1 MLDWI
6 FEGIVTWIS
15 SVVSDMMDAVSGLF
29 LQALGTDM
37 TAMEEYFPFV
47 SKAFTVMQYTAW
59 ALLFLITVWQLFRVF
74 GGPVTEAENPWVL
87 LGRSALFAFLIGYAK
102 PIFLLTLKIATAPY
116 TALMDI
122 QMTAEDFTFAGI
134 EQALQ
139 NGLTSLIATI
149 SVVGL
154 LLLTILEI
162 ALGWNYF
169 KLLLETVERYIVVGV
184 LCYTSPLAFSMGA
197 SKATTPVFRS
207 WCRMVGSQL
216 LLLVMNVWFL
226 RGFST
231 SVGQYIGTGGALSNG
246 NGNVFLWLFCAVAF
260 LKTAQKFDSYLAAMG
275 LNVAQT
281 GSGMGMELLMA
292 ARVITGVAG
301 GARSAGSVFRGGSV
315 ATGTGAAA
323 TGFAAGFANRFKG
336 NSYVRDA
343 VVDGG
348 TRMGAGGTIGFVG
361 RAFGGMAA
369 RNGATLTGE
378 SISSVASRTPNVSGS
393 IGGDIA
399 NRSLGNYMPHMKG
412 MNLSDTQITGGHI
425 STKAIG
431 ADGKE
436 TAVEMFNASQ
446 FEKPDGPHAVVN
458 ASDGSQWYQMAS
470 GSGAGAFYDAPV
482 FSGSSAEAAQ
492 VAAVFPD
499 ADGATLRTVGDG
511 VIEASSDGGVSR
523 WYNSAYYDEP
533 DAPHSTI
540 QASNGVEWYAMQQ
553 HAETPPFEAGDAADG
568 YNRAQFQSFMPGYE
582 QPVTSVDGSGR
593 MDGHFEVRHENG
605 SGTMFYDTA
614 QYAPPRGDYQVYE
627 DVHGS
632 QWYAVHGEA
641 AVERKPVYENGKPV
655 YMFTSFEMSDDTG
668 VLLGIN
674 RHNNSLCIVDLFDTK
689 KNKNANLNLLGTSGA
704 GKTFTMQLLALRMR
718 MRGIQCYIIAPIKGH
733 EFRRACNRIGGQFIK
748 IAPGSPHCINI
759 MEIRHTISPEMEL
772 IDELDYSEMDSLLAQ
787 KIQQLMI
794 FFSLLIPNMTNE
806 EEQMLDEALIRT
818 YGKFGITHDNDSVY
832 EDRNAVPPKMKTMPI
847 LGDLHEELQKNEMT
861 KRIAVIVSRFVTGS
875 AQSFN
880 QQTNVDLSNKYIVL
894 DLSEL
899 KGKLLPV
906 GMMIAL
912 DYVWDK
918 IKSDRTKKK
927 AIMIDE
933 IWQLIGAGSNRMAAE
948 FCLEIF
954 KVIRGFGG
962 AAISATQDLSDFFGL
977 EDGRYGRAIINNSKN
992 KIILNLEP
1000 DEAEFV
1006 RDTLKL
1012 TKTEIR
1018 SITRFERGEALICS
1032 NNSKVPVI
1040 IKASKE
1046 EQEMIT
1052 TDRAELEAILK
1063 ERQRE
1068 VN

>member
-1 MLDWI
+1 MTKDSSAKRKAGKRKPEKLSFTQDFI
-6 FEGIVTWIS
+6 PIKNLEHGIIE
-15 SVVSDMMDAVSGLF
+15 A
-29 LQALGTDM
+29 TD
-37 TAMEEYFPFV
+37 
-47 SKAFTVMQYTAW
+47 
-59 ALLFLITVWQLFRVF
+59 
-74 GGPVTEAENPWVL
+74 
-87 LGRSALFAFLIGYAK
+87 GRYIK
-102 PIFLLTLKIATAPY
+102 
-116 TALMDI
+116 
-122 QMTAEDFTFAGI
+122 
-134 EQALQ
+134 
-139 NGLTSLIATI
+139 
-149 SVVGL
+149 
-154 LLLTILEI
+154 ILEI
-162 ALGWNYF
+162 EPINFMLRSEEEQHEIICSFASWLKISPVHLQF
-169 KLLLETVERYIVVGV
+169 KSITRKADSDKHIAMLRKEMETEESEQCKKLSEGYIR
-184 LCYTSPLAFSMGA
+184 LI
-197 SKATTPVFRS
+197 KD
-207 WCRMVGSQL
+207 VGSREALTRRFFLIFRYEELRRNENSDYGQICSTL
-216 LLLVMNVWFL
+216 LTAEQNARAYFMQCGNNILQPKDPDEATAEILYMFFNRRSCVEEPFHSRVDRIVLDTMAAKNKVIGVDPIPHIRMAHFIAPRGIDLMHRNYIIMDGLYYSFLYIKGNGYPNKVRAGWMSSLINAGEGIDIDVFL
-226 RGFST
+226 RRENRS
-231 SVGQYIGTGGALSNG
+231 
-246 NGNVFLWLFCAVAF
+246 
-260 LKTAQKFDSYLAAMG
+260 KTIDK
-275 LNVAQT
+275 VAQRIRLNRT
-281 GSGMGMELLMA
+281 KLKSMQDTSTDYEEL
-292 ARVITGVAG
+292 
-301 GARSAGSVFRGGSV
+301 AGSIQ
-315 ATGTGAAA
+315 
-323 TGFAAGFANRFKG
+323 AGYFIKQG
-336 NSYVRDA
+336 
-343 VVDGG
+343 
-348 TRMGAGGTIGFVG
+348 
-361 RAFGGMAA
+361 
-369 RNGATLTGE
+369 
-378 SISSVASRTPNVSGS
+378 
-393 IGGDIA
+393 IA
-399 NRSLGNYMPHMKG
+399 NYNEDLFYMSVFVTVSARTYEELMWRKQQ
-412 MNLSDTQITGGHI
+412 MTDMLKSMDMYVSDCSFQQ
-425 STKAIG
+425 
-431 ADGKE
+431 E
-436 TAVEMFNASQ
+436 
-446 FEKPDGPHAVVN
+446 
-458 ASDGSQWYQMAS
+458 
-470 GSGAGAFYDAPV
+470 DA
-482 FSGSSAEAAQ
+482 
-492 VAAVFPD
+492 
-499 ADGATLRTVGDG
+499 LRTVMPFLQISPKLEKKSKRNVLTSGA
-511 VIEASSDGGVSR
+511 AS
-523 WYNSAYYDEP
+523 
-533 DAPHSTI
+533 T
-540 QASNGVEWYAMQQ
+540 
-553 HAETPPFEAGDAADG
+553 
-568 YNRAQFQSFMPGYE
+568 
-582 QPVTSVDGSGR
+582 
-593 MDGHFEVRHENG
+593 
-605 SGTMFYDTA
+605 
-614 QYAPPRGDYQVYE
+614 
-627 DVHGS
+627 
-632 QWYAVHGEA
+632 
-641 AVERKPVYENGKPV
+641 

-794 FFSLLIPNMTNE
+794 FFSLLIPDMTNE

-832 EDRNAVPPKMKTMPI
+832 ADRNAVPPKMKTMPI

-1063 ERQRE
+1063 ERQQE
-1068 VN
+1068 AD

>member
-1 MLDWI
+1 MTKDSSAKRKAGKRKPEKLSFTQDFI
-6 FEGIVTWIS
+6 PIKNLEHGIIET
-15 SVVSDMMDAVSGLF
+15 
-29 LQALGTDM
+29 TD
-37 TAMEEYFPFV
+37 
-47 SKAFTVMQYTAW
+47 
-59 ALLFLITVWQLFRVF
+59 
-74 GGPVTEAENPWVL
+74 
-87 LGRSALFAFLIGYAK
+87 GRYIK
-102 PIFLLTLKIATAPY
+102 
-116 TALMDI
+116 
-122 QMTAEDFTFAGI
+122 
-134 EQALQ
+134 
-139 NGLTSLIATI
+139 
-149 SVVGL
+149 
-154 LLLTILEI
+154 ILEI
-162 ALGWNYF
+162 EPINFMLRSEEEQYEIICSFASWLKISPVHLQF
-169 KLLLETVERYIVVGV
+169 KSITRKAYSDKHIAMLRKEMETEESEQCKKLSEGYIR
-184 LCYTSPLAFSMGA
+184 LI
-197 SKATTPVFRS
+197 KD
-207 WCRMVGSQL
+207 VGSREALTRRFFLIFRYEELRRNENSDYGQICSTL
-216 LLLVMNVWFL
+216 LTTEQNARAYFMQCGNNILQPKDPDEATAEILYMFFNRRSCVEEPFHSRVDRIVLDTMAAKNKVIGIDPIPHIRMAHFIAPRGIDLMHRNYIIMDGLYYSFLYIKGNGYPNKVRAGWMSSLINAGEGIDVDVFL
-226 RGFST
+226 RRENRS
-231 SVGQYIGTGGALSNG
+231 
-246 NGNVFLWLFCAVAF
+246 
-260 LKTAQKFDSYLAAMG
+260 KTIDK
-275 LNVAQT
+275 VAQRIRLNRT
-281 GSGMGMELLMA
+281 KLKSMQDTSTDYEEL
-292 ARVITGVAG
+292 
-301 GARSAGSVFRGGSV
+301 AGSIQ
-315 ATGTGAAA
+315 
-323 TGFAAGFANRFKG
+323 AGYFIKQG
-336 NSYVRDA
+336 
-343 VVDGG
+343 
-348 TRMGAGGTIGFVG
+348 
-361 RAFGGMAA
+361 
-369 RNGATLTGE
+369 
-378 SISSVASRTPNVSGS
+378 
-393 IGGDIA
+393 IA
-399 NRSLGNYMPHMKG
+399 NYNEDLFYMSVFVTVSARTYEELMWRKQQ
-412 MNLSDTQITGGHI
+412 MTDMLKSMDMYVSDCSFQQ
-425 STKAIG
+425 
-431 ADGKE
+431 E
-436 TAVEMFNASQ
+436 
-446 FEKPDGPHAVVN
+446 
-458 ASDGSQWYQMAS
+458 
-470 GSGAGAFYDAPV
+470 DA
-482 FSGSSAEAAQ
+482 
-492 VAAVFPD
+492 
-499 ADGATLRTVGDG
+499 LRTVMPFLQISPKLEKKSKRNVLTSGA
-511 VIEASSDGGVSR
+511 AS
-523 WYNSAYYDEP
+523 
-533 DAPHSTI
+533 T
-540 QASNGVEWYAMQQ
+540 
-553 HAETPPFEAGDAADG
+553 
-568 YNRAQFQSFMPGYE
+568 
-582 QPVTSVDGSGR
+582 
-593 MDGHFEVRHENG
+593 
-605 SGTMFYDTA
+605 
-614 QYAPPRGDYQVYE
+614 
-627 DVHGS
+627 
-632 QWYAVHGEA
+632 
-641 AVERKPVYENGKPV
+641 

-794 FFSLLIPNMTNE
+794 FFSLLIPDMTNE

-832 EDRNAVPPKMKTMPI
+832 ADRNAVPPKMKTMPI

-1063 ERQRE
+1063 ERQQE
-1068 VN
+1068 AD

>member
-1 MLDWI
+1 MTKDSSAKRKTGKRKPEKLSFTQDFI
-6 FEGIVTWIS
+6 PIKNLEHGIIET
-15 SVVSDMMDAVSGLF
+15 
-29 LQALGTDM
+29 TD
-37 TAMEEYFPFV
+37 
-47 SKAFTVMQYTAW
+47 
-59 ALLFLITVWQLFRVF
+59 
-74 GGPVTEAENPWVL
+74 
-87 LGRSALFAFLIGYAK
+87 GRYIK
-102 PIFLLTLKIATAPY
+102 
-116 TALMDI
+116 
-122 QMTAEDFTFAGI
+122 
-134 EQALQ
+134 
-139 NGLTSLIATI
+139 
-149 SVVGL
+149 
-154 LLLTILEI
+154 ILEI
-162 ALGWNYF
+162 EPINFMLRSEEEQYEIICSFASWLKISPVHLQF
-169 KLLLETVERYIVVGV
+169 KSITRKADSDKHIAMLRKEMATEESEQCKLLSEGYIR
-184 LCYTSPLAFSMGA
+184 LI
-197 SKATTPVFRS
+197 KD
-207 WCRMVGSQL
+207 VGSREALTRRFFLIFRYEELRRNENSDYGQICSTL
-216 LLLVMNVWFL
+216 LTAEQNARAYFMQCGNNILQPKDPDEATAEILYMFFNRRSCIEEPFHSRVDRIVLDTMAAKNKVIGIDPIPHIRMAHFIAPRGIDLTHRNYIIMDGLYYSFLYIKGNGYPNKVRAGWMSSLINAGEGIDVDVFL
-226 RGFST
+226 RRENRS
-231 SVGQYIGTGGALSNG
+231 
-246 NGNVFLWLFCAVAF
+246 
-260 LKTAQKFDSYLAAMG
+260 KTIDK
-275 LNVAQT
+275 VAQRIRLNRT
-281 GSGMGMELLMA
+281 KLKSMQDTSTDYEEL
-292 ARVITGVAG
+292 
-301 GARSAGSVFRGGSV
+301 AGSIQ
-315 ATGTGAAA
+315 
-323 TGFAAGFANRFKG
+323 AGYFIKQG
-336 NSYVRDA
+336 
-343 VVDGG
+343 
-348 TRMGAGGTIGFVG
+348 
-361 RAFGGMAA
+361 
-369 RNGATLTGE
+369 
-378 SISSVASRTPNVSGS
+378 
-393 IGGDIA
+393 IA
-399 NRSLGNYMPHMKG
+399 NYNEDLFYMSVFVTVSARTYEELMWRKQQ
-412 MNLSDTQITGGHI
+412 MTDMLKSMDMYVSDCSFQQ
-425 STKAIG
+425 
-431 ADGKE
+431 E
-436 TAVEMFNASQ
+436 
-446 FEKPDGPHAVVN
+446 
-458 ASDGSQWYQMAS
+458 
-470 GSGAGAFYDAPV
+470 DA
-482 FSGSSAEAAQ
+482 
-492 VAAVFPD
+492 
-499 ADGATLRTVGDG
+499 LRTVMPFLQMSPKLEKKSKRNVLTSGA
-511 VIEASSDGGVSR
+511 AS
-523 WYNSAYYDEP
+523 
-533 DAPHSTI
+533 T
-540 QASNGVEWYAMQQ
+540 
-553 HAETPPFEAGDAADG
+553 
-568 YNRAQFQSFMPGYE
+568 
-582 QPVTSVDGSGR
+582 
-593 MDGHFEVRHENG
+593 
-605 SGTMFYDTA
+605 
-614 QYAPPRGDYQVYE
+614 
-627 DVHGS
+627 
-632 QWYAVHGEA
+632 
-641 AVERKPVYENGKPV
+641 

-733 EFRRACNRIGGQFIK
+733 EFRRACNHIGGQFIK

-794 FFSLLIPNMTNE
+794 FFSLLIPDMTNE

-832 EDRNAVPPKMKTMPI
+832 ADRNAVPPKMKTMPI

-1063 ERQRE
+1063 ERQQE
-1068 VN
+1068 AD

>member
-1 MLDWI
+1 MTKDSSAKRKAGKRKPEKLSFTQDFI
-6 FEGIVTWIS
+6 PIKNLEHGIIET
-15 SVVSDMMDAVSGLF
+15 
-29 LQALGTDM
+29 TD
-37 TAMEEYFPFV
+37 
-47 SKAFTVMQYTAW
+47 
-59 ALLFLITVWQLFRVF
+59 
-74 GGPVTEAENPWVL
+74 
-87 LGRSALFAFLIGYAK
+87 GRYIK
-102 PIFLLTLKIATAPY
+102 
-116 TALMDI
+116 
-122 QMTAEDFTFAGI
+122 
-134 EQALQ
+134 
-139 NGLTSLIATI
+139 
-149 SVVGL
+149 
-154 LLLTILEI
+154 ILEI
-162 ALGWNYF
+162 EPINFMLRSEEEQYEIICSFASWLKISPVHLQF
-169 KLLLETVERYIVVGV
+169 KSITRKADSDKHIAMLRKEMATEESEQCKKLSEGYIR
-184 LCYTSPLAFSMGA
+184 LI
-197 SKATTPVFRS
+197 KD
-207 WCRMVGSQL
+207 VGSREALTRRFFLIFRYEELRRNENSDYGQICSTL
-216 LLLVMNVWFL
+216 LTAEQNARAYFMQCGNNILQPKDPDEATAEILYMFFNRRSCVEEPFHSRVDRIVLDTMAAKNKVIGIDPIPHIRMAHFIAPRGIDLTHRNYIIMDGLYYSFLYIKGNGYPNKVRAGWMSSLINAGEGIDVDVFL
-226 RGFST
+226 RRENRS
-231 SVGQYIGTGGALSNG
+231 
-246 NGNVFLWLFCAVAF
+246 
-260 LKTAQKFDSYLAAMG
+260 KTIDK
-275 LNVAQT
+275 VAQRIRLNRT
-281 GSGMGMELLMA
+281 KLKSMQDTSTDYEEL
-292 ARVITGVAG
+292 
-301 GARSAGSVFRGGSV
+301 AGSIQ
-315 ATGTGAAA
+315 
-323 TGFAAGFANRFKG
+323 AGYFIKQG
-336 NSYVRDA
+336 
-343 VVDGG
+343 
-348 TRMGAGGTIGFVG
+348 
-361 RAFGGMAA
+361 
-369 RNGATLTGE
+369 
-378 SISSVASRTPNVSGS
+378 
-393 IGGDIA
+393 IA
-399 NRSLGNYMPHMKG
+399 NYNEDLFYMSVFVTVSARTYEELMWRKQQ
-412 MNLSDTQITGGHI
+412 MTDMLKSMDMYVSDCSFQQ
-425 STKAIG
+425 
-431 ADGKE
+431 E
-436 TAVEMFNASQ
+436 
-446 FEKPDGPHAVVN
+446 
-458 ASDGSQWYQMAS
+458 
-470 GSGAGAFYDAPV
+470 DA
-482 FSGSSAEAAQ
+482 
-492 VAAVFPD
+492 
-499 ADGATLRTVGDG
+499 LRTVMPFLQISPKLEKKSKRNVLTSGA
-511 VIEASSDGGVSR
+511 AS
-523 WYNSAYYDEP
+523 
-533 DAPHSTI
+533 T
-540 QASNGVEWYAMQQ
+540 
-553 HAETPPFEAGDAADG
+553 
-568 YNRAQFQSFMPGYE
+568 
-582 QPVTSVDGSGR
+582 
-593 MDGHFEVRHENG
+593 
-605 SGTMFYDTA
+605 
-614 QYAPPRGDYQVYE
+614 
-627 DVHGS
+627 
-632 QWYAVHGEA
+632 
-641 AVERKPVYENGKPV
+641 

-794 FFSLLIPNMTNE
+794 FFSLLIPDMTNE

-954 KVIRGFGG
+954 KIIRGFGG

-1006 RDTLKL
+1006 RDTLNL

-1063 ERQRE
+1063 ERQQE
-1068 VN
+1068 AD

>member
-1 MLDWI
+1 MTKDSSAKRKAEKRKPEKLSFTQDFI
-6 FEGIVTWIS
+6 PIKNLEHGIIET
-15 SVVSDMMDAVSGLF
+15 
-29 LQALGTDM
+29 TD
-37 TAMEEYFPFV
+37 
-47 SKAFTVMQYTAW
+47 
-59 ALLFLITVWQLFRVF
+59 
-74 GGPVTEAENPWVL
+74 
-87 LGRSALFAFLIGYAK
+87 GRYIK
-102 PIFLLTLKIATAPY
+102 
-116 TALMDI
+116 
-122 QMTAEDFTFAGI
+122 
-134 EQALQ
+134 
-139 NGLTSLIATI
+139 
-149 SVVGL
+149 
-154 LLLTILEI
+154 ILEI
-162 ALGWNYF
+162 EPINFMLRSEEEQYEIICSFASWLKISPVHLQF
-169 KLLLETVERYIVVGV
+169 KSITRKADSDKHIAMLRKEMETEESEQCKKLSEGYIR
-184 LCYTSPLAFSMGA
+184 LI
-197 SKATTPVFRS
+197 KD
-207 WCRMVGSQL
+207 VGSREALTRRFFLIFRYEELRRNENSDYGQICSTL
-216 LLLVMNVWFL
+216 LTAEQNARAYFMQCGNNILQPKDPDEATAEILYMFFNRRSCVEEPFHSRVDRIVLDTMAAKNKVIGIDPIPHIRMAHFIAPRGIDLTHRNYIIMDGLYYSFLYIKGNGYPNKVRAGWMSSLINAGEGIDVDVFL
-226 RGFST
+226 RRENRS
-231 SVGQYIGTGGALSNG
+231 
-246 NGNVFLWLFCAVAF
+246 
-260 LKTAQKFDSYLAAMG
+260 KTIDK
-275 LNVAQT
+275 VAQRIRLNRT
-281 GSGMGMELLMA
+281 KLKSMQDTSTDYEEL
-292 ARVITGVAG
+292 
-301 GARSAGSVFRGGSV
+301 AGSIQAGYFIKQGIANYNEDLFYMSVFVTVSARTYEELMWRKQQMTDMLKSMDMYVSDCSFQQEDALRSV
-315 ATGTGAAA
+315 MPFLQISPKLEKKSKRNVLTSGAA
-323 TGFAAGFANRFKG
+323 
-336 NSYVRDA
+336 
-343 VVDGG
+343 
-348 TRMGAGGTIGFVG
+348 
-361 RAFGGMAA
+361 
-369 RNGATLTGE
+369 
-378 SISSVASRTPNVSGS
+378 
-393 IGGDIA
+393 
-399 NRSLGNYMPHMKG
+399 
-412 MNLSDTQITGGHI
+412 
-425 STKAIG
+425 ST
-431 ADGKE
+431 
-436 TAVEMFNASQ
+436 
-446 FEKPDGPHAVVN
+446 
-458 ASDGSQWYQMAS
+458 
-470 GSGAGAFYDAPV
+470 
-482 FSGSSAEAAQ
+482 
-492 VAAVFPD
+492 
-499 ADGATLRTVGDG
+499 
-511 VIEASSDGGVSR
+511 
-523 WYNSAYYDEP
+523 
-533 DAPHSTI
+533 
-540 QASNGVEWYAMQQ
+540 
-553 HAETPPFEAGDAADG
+553 
-568 YNRAQFQSFMPGYE
+568 
-582 QPVTSVDGSGR
+582 
-593 MDGHFEVRHENG
+593 
-605 SGTMFYDTA
+605 
-614 QYAPPRGDYQVYE
+614 
-627 DVHGS
+627 
-632 QWYAVHGEA
+632 
-641 AVERKPVYENGKPV
+641 

-794 FFSLLIPNMTNE
+794 FFSLLIPDMTNE

-832 EDRNAVPPKMKTMPI
+832 ADRNAVPPKMKTMPI

-1063 ERQRE
+1063 ERQHE
-1068 VN
+1068 AD

>member
-1 MLDWI
+1 MTKDSSAKRKAGKRKPEKLSFTQDFI
-6 FEGIVTWIS
+6 PIKNLEHGIIET
-15 SVVSDMMDAVSGLF
+15 
-29 LQALGTDM
+29 TD
-37 TAMEEYFPFV
+37 
-47 SKAFTVMQYTAW
+47 
-59 ALLFLITVWQLFRVF
+59 
-74 GGPVTEAENPWVL
+74 
-87 LGRSALFAFLIGYAK
+87 GRYIK
-102 PIFLLTLKIATAPY
+102 
-116 TALMDI
+116 
-122 QMTAEDFTFAGI
+122 
-134 EQALQ
+134 
-139 NGLTSLIATI
+139 
-149 SVVGL
+149 
-154 LLLTILEI
+154 ILEI
-162 ALGWNYF
+162 EPINFMLRSEEEQYEIICSFASWLKISPVHLQF
-169 KLLLETVERYIVVGV
+169 KSITRKADSDKHIAMLRKETETEESEQCKKLSEGYIR
-184 LCYTSPLAFSMGA
+184 LI
-197 SKATTPVFRS
+197 KD
-207 WCRMVGSQL
+207 VGSREALTRRFFLIFRYEELRRNENSDYGQICSTL
-216 LLLVMNVWFL
+216 LTAEQNARAYFMQCGNNILQPKDPDEATAEILYMFFNRRSCVEEPFHSRVDRIVLDTMAAKNKVIGIDPIPHIRMAHFIAPRGIDLTYRNYIIMDGLYYSFLYIKGNGYPNKVRAGWMSSLINAGEGIDVDVFL
-226 RGFST
+226 RRENRS
-231 SVGQYIGTGGALSNG
+231 
-246 NGNVFLWLFCAVAF
+246 
-260 LKTAQKFDSYLAAMG
+260 KTIDK
-275 LNVAQT
+275 VAQRIRLNRTKLKSMQDTSTDYEELT
-281 GSGMGMELLMA
+281 GS
-292 ARVITGVAG
+292 IQAG
-301 GARSAGSVFRGGSV
+301 YFIKQGIANYNEDLFYMSVFVTVSARTYEELMWRKQQMTDMLKSMDM
-315 ATGTGAAA
+315 
-323 TGFAAGFANRFKG
+323 
-336 NSYVRDA
+336 YVSDCSFQQEDA
-343 VVDGG
+343 
-348 TRMGAGGTIGFVG
+348 
-361 RAFGGMAA
+361 
-369 RNGATLTGE
+369 
-378 SISSVASRTPNVSGS
+378 
-393 IGGDIA
+393 
-399 NRSLGNYMPHMKG
+399 
-412 MNLSDTQITGGHI
+412 
-425 STKAIG
+425 
-431 ADGKE
+431 
-436 TAVEMFNASQ
+436 
-446 FEKPDGPHAVVN
+446 
-458 ASDGSQWYQMAS
+458 
-470 GSGAGAFYDAPV
+470 
-482 FSGSSAEAAQ
+482 
-492 VAAVFPD
+492 
-499 ADGATLRTVGDG
+499 LRTVMPFLQISPKLEKKSKRN
-511 VIEASSDGGVSR
+511 VLTSSAAS
-523 WYNSAYYDEP
+523 
-533 DAPHSTI
+533 T
-540 QASNGVEWYAMQQ
+540 
-553 HAETPPFEAGDAADG
+553 
-568 YNRAQFQSFMPGYE
+568 
-582 QPVTSVDGSGR
+582 
-593 MDGHFEVRHENG
+593 
-605 SGTMFYDTA
+605 
-614 QYAPPRGDYQVYE
+614 
-627 DVHGS
+627 
-632 QWYAVHGEA
+632 
-641 AVERKPVYENGKPV
+641 

-794 FFSLLIPNMTNE
+794 FFSLLIPDMTNE

-1068 VN
+1068 AD

>member
-1 MLDWI
+1 MTKDSSAKRKAGKRKPEKLSFTQDFI
-6 FEGIVTWIS
+6 PIKNLEHGIIET
-15 SVVSDMMDAVSGLF
+15 
-29 LQALGTDM
+29 TD
-37 TAMEEYFPFV
+37 
-47 SKAFTVMQYTAW
+47 
-59 ALLFLITVWQLFRVF
+59 
-74 GGPVTEAENPWVL
+74 
-87 LGRSALFAFLIGYAK
+87 GRYIK
-102 PIFLLTLKIATAPY
+102 
-116 TALMDI
+116 
-122 QMTAEDFTFAGI
+122 
-134 EQALQ
+134 
-139 NGLTSLIATI
+139 
-149 SVVGL
+149 
-154 LLLTILEI
+154 ILEI
-162 ALGWNYF
+162 EPINFMLRSEEEQYEIICSFASWLKISPVHLQF
-169 KLLLETVERYIVVGV
+169 KSITRKADSDKHIAMLRKEMETEESEQCKKLSEGYIR
-184 LCYTSPLAFSMGA
+184 LI
-197 SKATTPVFRS
+197 KD
-207 WCRMVGSQL
+207 VGSREALTRRFFLIFRYEELRRNENSDYGQICSTL
-216 LLLVMNVWFL
+216 LTAEQNARAYFMQCGNNILQPKDPDEATAEILYMFFNRRSCVEEPFHSRVDRIVLDTMAAKNKVIGIDPVPHIRMAHFIAPRGIDLTHRNYIIMDGLYYSFLYIKGNGYPNKVRAGWMSSLINAGEGIDVDVFL
-226 RGFST
+226 RRENRS
-231 SVGQYIGTGGALSNG
+231 
-246 NGNVFLWLFCAVAF
+246 
-260 LKTAQKFDSYLAAMG
+260 KTIDK
-275 LNVAQT
+275 VAQRIRLNRT
-281 GSGMGMELLMA
+281 KLKSMQDTSTDYEEL
-292 ARVITGVAG
+292 
-301 GARSAGSVFRGGSV
+301 AGSIQ
-315 ATGTGAAA
+315 
-323 TGFAAGFANRFKG
+323 AGYFIKQG
-336 NSYVRDA
+336 
-343 VVDGG
+343 
-348 TRMGAGGTIGFVG
+348 
-361 RAFGGMAA
+361 
-369 RNGATLTGE
+369 
-378 SISSVASRTPNVSGS
+378 
-393 IGGDIA
+393 IA
-399 NRSLGNYMPHMKG
+399 NYNEDLFYMSVFVTVSARTYEELMWRKQQ
-412 MNLSDTQITGGHI
+412 MTDMLKSMDMYVSDCSFQQ
-425 STKAIG
+425 
-431 ADGKE
+431 E
-436 TAVEMFNASQ
+436 
-446 FEKPDGPHAVVN
+446 
-458 ASDGSQWYQMAS
+458 
-470 GSGAGAFYDAPV
+470 DA
-482 FSGSSAEAAQ
+482 
-492 VAAVFPD
+492 
-499 ADGATLRTVGDG
+499 LRTVMPFLQISLKLEKKSKRNVLTSGA
-511 VIEASSDGGVSR
+511 AS
-523 WYNSAYYDEP
+523 
-533 DAPHSTI
+533 T
-540 QASNGVEWYAMQQ
+540 
-553 HAETPPFEAGDAADG
+553 
-568 YNRAQFQSFMPGYE
+568 
-582 QPVTSVDGSGR
+582 
-593 MDGHFEVRHENG
+593 
-605 SGTMFYDTA
+605 
-614 QYAPPRGDYQVYE
+614 
-627 DVHGS
+627 
-632 QWYAVHGEA
+632 
-641 AVERKPVYENGKPV
+641 

-794 FFSLLIPNMTNE
+794 FFSLLIPDMTNE

-818 YGKFGITHDNDSVY
+818 YGKFGITHDNDLVY
-832 EDRNAVPPKMKTMPI
+832 ADRNAVPPKMKTMPI

-1063 ERQRE
+1063 ERQQE
-1068 VN
+1068 AD

>member
-1 MLDWI
+1 MTKDSSAKRKAGKRKPEKLSFTQDFI
-6 FEGIVTWIS
+6 PIKNLEHGIIET
-15 SVVSDMMDAVSGLF
+15 
-29 LQALGTDM
+29 TD
-37 TAMEEYFPFV
+37 
-47 SKAFTVMQYTAW
+47 
-59 ALLFLITVWQLFRVF
+59 
-74 GGPVTEAENPWVL
+74 
-87 LGRSALFAFLIGYAK
+87 GRYIK
-102 PIFLLTLKIATAPY
+102 
-116 TALMDI
+116 
-122 QMTAEDFTFAGI
+122 
-134 EQALQ
+134 
-139 NGLTSLIATI
+139 
-149 SVVGL
+149 
-154 LLLTILEI
+154 ILEI
-162 ALGWNYF
+162 EPINFMLRSEEEQYEIICSFASWLKISPVYLQF
-169 KLLLETVERYIVVGV
+169 KSITRKADSDKHIAMLRKEMETEESEQCKKLSEGYIR
-184 LCYTSPLAFSMGA
+184 LI
-197 SKATTPVFRS
+197 KD
-207 WCRMVGSQL
+207 VGSREALTRRFFLIFRYEELRRNENSDYGQICSTL
-216 LLLVMNVWFL
+216 LTAEQNARAYFMQCGNNILQPKDPDEATAEILYMFFNRRSCVEEPFHSRVDRIVLDTMAAKNKVIGIDPIPHIRMAHFIAPRGIDLTHRNYIIMDGLYYSFLYIKGNGYPNKVRAGWMSSLINAGEGIDVDVFL
-226 RGFST
+226 RRENRS
-231 SVGQYIGTGGALSNG
+231 
-246 NGNVFLWLFCAVAF
+246 
-260 LKTAQKFDSYLAAMG
+260 KTIDK
-275 LNVAQT
+275 VAQRIRLNRT
-281 GSGMGMELLMA
+281 KLKSMQDTSTDYEEL
-292 ARVITGVAG
+292 
-301 GARSAGSVFRGGSV
+301 AGSIQ
-315 ATGTGAAA
+315 
-323 TGFAAGFANRFKG
+323 AGYFIKQG
-336 NSYVRDA
+336 
-343 VVDGG
+343 
-348 TRMGAGGTIGFVG
+348 
-361 RAFGGMAA
+361 
-369 RNGATLTGE
+369 
-378 SISSVASRTPNVSGS
+378 
-393 IGGDIA
+393 IA
-399 NRSLGNYMPHMKG
+399 NYNEDLFYMSVFVTVSARTYEELMWRKQQ
-412 MNLSDTQITGGHI
+412 MTDMLKSMDMYVSDCSFQQ
-425 STKAIG
+425 
-431 ADGKE
+431 E
-436 TAVEMFNASQ
+436 
-446 FEKPDGPHAVVN
+446 
-458 ASDGSQWYQMAS
+458 
-470 GSGAGAFYDAPV
+470 DA
-482 FSGSSAEAAQ
+482 
-492 VAAVFPD
+492 
-499 ADGATLRTVGDG
+499 LRTVMPFLQISLKLEKKSKRNVLTSGA
-511 VIEASSDGGVSR
+511 AS
-523 WYNSAYYDEP
+523 
-533 DAPHSTI
+533 T
-540 QASNGVEWYAMQQ
+540 
-553 HAETPPFEAGDAADG
+553 
-568 YNRAQFQSFMPGYE
+568 
-582 QPVTSVDGSGR
+582 
-593 MDGHFEVRHENG
+593 
-605 SGTMFYDTA
+605 
-614 QYAPPRGDYQVYE
+614 
-627 DVHGS
+627 
-632 QWYAVHGEA
+632 
-641 AVERKPVYENGKPV
+641 

-794 FFSLLIPNMTNE
+794 FFSLLIPDMTNE

-832 EDRNAVPPKMKTMPI
+832 EDRNAVPPKMKAMPI

-861 KRIAVIVSRFVTGS
+861 KRIAIIVSRFVTGS

-1063 ERQRE
+1063 ERQQE
-1068 VN
+1068 AD

>member
-1 MLDWI
+1 MTKDSSAKRKAGKRKPEKLSFTQDFI
-6 FEGIVTWIS
+6 PIKNLEHGIIET
-15 SVVSDMMDAVSGLF
+15 
-29 LQALGTDM
+29 TD
-37 TAMEEYFPFV
+37 
-47 SKAFTVMQYTAW
+47 
-59 ALLFLITVWQLFRVF
+59 
-74 GGPVTEAENPWVL
+74 
-87 LGRSALFAFLIGYAK
+87 GRYIK
-102 PIFLLTLKIATAPY
+102 
-116 TALMDI
+116 
-122 QMTAEDFTFAGI
+122 
-134 EQALQ
+134 
-139 NGLTSLIATI
+139 
-149 SVVGL
+149 
-154 LLLTILEI
+154 ILEI
-162 ALGWNYF
+162 EPINFMLRSEEEQYEIICSFASWLKISPVHLQF
-169 KLLLETVERYIVVGV
+169 KSITRKADSDKHIAMLRKEMETEESEQCKKLSEGYIR
-184 LCYTSPLAFSMGA
+184 LI
-197 SKATTPVFRS
+197 KD
-207 WCRMVGSQL
+207 VGSREALTRRFFLIFRYEELRRNENSDYGQICSTL
-216 LLLVMNVWFL
+216 LTAEQNARAYFMQCGNNILQPRDPDEATAEILYMFFNRRSCVEEPFHSRVDRIVLDTMAAKNKVIGIDPIPHIRMAHFIAPRGIDLTHRNYIIMDGLYYSFLYIKGNGYPNKVRAGWMSSLINAGEGIDVDVFL
-226 RGFST
+226 RRENRS
-231 SVGQYIGTGGALSNG
+231 
-246 NGNVFLWLFCAVAF
+246 
-260 LKTAQKFDSYLAAMG
+260 KTIDK
-275 LNVAQT
+275 VAQRIRLNRT
-281 GSGMGMELLMA
+281 KLKSMQDTSTDYEEL
-292 ARVITGVAG
+292 
-301 GARSAGSVFRGGSV
+301 AGSIQ
-315 ATGTGAAA
+315 
-323 TGFAAGFANRFKG
+323 AGYFIKQG
-336 NSYVRDA
+336 
-343 VVDGG
+343 
-348 TRMGAGGTIGFVG
+348 
-361 RAFGGMAA
+361 
-369 RNGATLTGE
+369 
-378 SISSVASRTPNVSGS
+378 
-393 IGGDIA
+393 IA
-399 NRSLGNYMPHMKG
+399 NYNEDLFYMSVFVTVSARTYEELMWRKQQ
-412 MNLSDTQITGGHI
+412 MTDMLKSMDMYVSDCSFQQ
-425 STKAIG
+425 
-431 ADGKE
+431 E
-436 TAVEMFNASQ
+436 
-446 FEKPDGPHAVVN
+446 
-458 ASDGSQWYQMAS
+458 
-470 GSGAGAFYDAPV
+470 DA
-482 FSGSSAEAAQ
+482 
-492 VAAVFPD
+492 
-499 ADGATLRTVGDG
+499 LRTVMPFLQISLKLEKKSKRNVLTSGA
-511 VIEASSDGGVSR
+511 AS
-523 WYNSAYYDEP
+523 
-533 DAPHSTI
+533 T
-540 QASNGVEWYAMQQ
+540 
-553 HAETPPFEAGDAADG
+553 
-568 YNRAQFQSFMPGYE
+568 
-582 QPVTSVDGSGR
+582 
-593 MDGHFEVRHENG
+593 
-605 SGTMFYDTA
+605 
-614 QYAPPRGDYQVYE
+614 
-627 DVHGS
+627 
-632 QWYAVHGEA
+632 
-641 AVERKPVYENGKPV
+641 

-794 FFSLLIPNMTNE
+794 FFSLLIPDMTNE

-832 EDRNAVPPKMKTMPI
+832 EDRNAVPPKMKAMPI

-861 KRIAVIVSRFVTGS
+861 KRIAIIVSRFVTGS

-1063 ERQRE
+1063 ERQQE
-1068 VN
+1068 AD

>member
-1 MLDWI
+1 MTKDSSAKRKAGKRKPEKLSFTQDFI
-6 FEGIVTWIS
+6 PIKNLEHGIIET
-15 SVVSDMMDAVSGLF
+15 
-29 LQALGTDM
+29 TD
-37 TAMEEYFPFV
+37 
-47 SKAFTVMQYTAW
+47 
-59 ALLFLITVWQLFRVF
+59 
-74 GGPVTEAENPWVL
+74 
-87 LGRSALFAFLIGYAK
+87 GRYIK
-102 PIFLLTLKIATAPY
+102 
-116 TALMDI
+116 
-122 QMTAEDFTFAGI
+122 
-134 EQALQ
+134 
-139 NGLTSLIATI
+139 
-149 SVVGL
+149 
-154 LLLTILEI
+154 ILEI
-162 ALGWNYF
+162 EPINFMLRSEEEQYEIICSFASWLKISPVHLQF
-169 KLLLETVERYIVVGV
+169 KSITRKADSDKHIAMLRKEMETEESEQCKKLSEGYIR
-184 LCYTSPLAFSMGA
+184 LI
-197 SKATTPVFRS
+197 KD
-207 WCRMVGSQL
+207 VGSREALTRRFFLIFRYEELRRNENSDYGQICSTL
-216 LLLVMNVWFL
+216 LTAEQNARAYFMQCGNNILQPRDPDEATAEILYMFFNRRSCVEEPFHSRVDRIVLDTMAAKNKVIGIDPVPHIRMAHFIAPRGIDLTHRNYIIMDGLYYSFLYIKGNGYPNKVRAGWMSSLINAGEGIDVDVFL
-226 RGFST
+226 RRENRS
-231 SVGQYIGTGGALSNG
+231 
-246 NGNVFLWLFCAVAF
+246 
-260 LKTAQKFDSYLAAMG
+260 KTIDK
-275 LNVAQT
+275 VAQRIRLNRT
-281 GSGMGMELLMA
+281 KLKSMQDTSTDYEEL
-292 ARVITGVAG
+292 
-301 GARSAGSVFRGGSV
+301 AGSIQ
-315 ATGTGAAA
+315 
-323 TGFAAGFANRFKG
+323 AGYFIKQG
-336 NSYVRDA
+336 
-343 VVDGG
+343 
-348 TRMGAGGTIGFVG
+348 
-361 RAFGGMAA
+361 
-369 RNGATLTGE
+369 
-378 SISSVASRTPNVSGS
+378 
-393 IGGDIA
+393 IA
-399 NRSLGNYMPHMKG
+399 NYNEDLFYMSVFVTVSARTYEELMWRKQQ
-412 MNLSDTQITGGHI
+412 MTDMLKSMDMYVSDCSFQQ
-425 STKAIG
+425 
-431 ADGKE
+431 E
-436 TAVEMFNASQ
+436 
-446 FEKPDGPHAVVN
+446 
-458 ASDGSQWYQMAS
+458 
-470 GSGAGAFYDAPV
+470 DA
-482 FSGSSAEAAQ
+482 
-492 VAAVFPD
+492 
-499 ADGATLRTVGDG
+499 LRTVMPFLQISLKLEKKSKRNVLTSGA
-511 VIEASSDGGVSR
+511 AS
-523 WYNSAYYDEP
+523 
-533 DAPHSTI
+533 T
-540 QASNGVEWYAMQQ
+540 
-553 HAETPPFEAGDAADG
+553 
-568 YNRAQFQSFMPGYE
+568 
-582 QPVTSVDGSGR
+582 
-593 MDGHFEVRHENG
+593 
-605 SGTMFYDTA
+605 
-614 QYAPPRGDYQVYE
+614 
-627 DVHGS
+627 
-632 QWYAVHGEA
+632 
-641 AVERKPVYENGKPV
+641 

-794 FFSLLIPNMTNE
+794 FFSLLIPDMTNE

-832 EDRNAVPPKMKTMPI
+832 EDRNAVPPKMKAMPI

-861 KRIAVIVSRFVTGS
+861 KRIAIIVSRFVTGS

-1063 ERQRE
+1063 ERQQE
-1068 VN
+1068 AN

>member
-1 MLDWI
+1 MTKDSSAKRKAGKRKPEKLSFTQDFI
-6 FEGIVTWIS
+6 PIKNLEHGIIE
-15 SVVSDMMDAVSGLF
+15 M
-29 LQALGTDM
+29 TD
-37 TAMEEYFPFV
+37 
-47 SKAFTVMQYTAW
+47 
-59 ALLFLITVWQLFRVF
+59 
-74 GGPVTEAENPWVL
+74 
-87 LGRSALFAFLIGYAK
+87 GRYIK
-102 PIFLLTLKIATAPY
+102 
-116 TALMDI
+116 
-122 QMTAEDFTFAGI
+122 
-134 EQALQ
+134 
-139 NGLTSLIATI
+139 
-149 SVVGL
+149 
-154 LLLTILEI
+154 ILEI
-162 ALGWNYF
+162 EPINFMLRSEEEQYEIICSFASWLKISPVHLQF
-169 KLLLETVERYIVVGV
+169 KSITRKADSDKHIAMLRKEMETEESEQCKKLSEGYIR
-184 LCYTSPLAFSMGA
+184 LI
-197 SKATTPVFRS
+197 KD
-207 WCRMVGSQL
+207 VGSRESLTRRFFLIFRYEELRRNENSDYGQICSTL
-216 LLLVMNVWFL
+216 LTAEQNARAYFMQCGNNILQPKDPDEATAEILYMFFNRRSCVEEPFHSRVDRIVLDTMAAKNKVIGIDPIPHIRMAHFIAPRGIDLTHRNYIIMDGLYYSFLYIKGNGYPNKVRAGWMSSLINAGEGIDVDVFL
-226 RGFST
+226 RRENRS
-231 SVGQYIGTGGALSNG
+231 
-246 NGNVFLWLFCAVAF
+246 
-260 LKTAQKFDSYLAAMG
+260 KTIDK
-275 LNVAQT
+275 VAQRIRLNRT
-281 GSGMGMELLMA
+281 KLKSMQDTSTDYEEL
-292 ARVITGVAG
+292 
-301 GARSAGSVFRGGSV
+301 AGSIQ
-315 ATGTGAAA
+315 
-323 TGFAAGFANRFKG
+323 AGYFIKQG
-336 NSYVRDA
+336 
-343 VVDGG
+343 
-348 TRMGAGGTIGFVG
+348 
-361 RAFGGMAA
+361 
-369 RNGATLTGE
+369 
-378 SISSVASRTPNVSGS
+378 
-393 IGGDIA
+393 IA
-399 NRSLGNYMPHMKG
+399 NYNEDLFYMSVFVTVSARTYEELMWRKQQ
-412 MNLSDTQITGGHI
+412 MTDMLKSMDMYVSDCSFQQ
-425 STKAIG
+425 
-431 ADGKE
+431 E
-436 TAVEMFNASQ
+436 
-446 FEKPDGPHAVVN
+446 
-458 ASDGSQWYQMAS
+458 
-470 GSGAGAFYDAPV
+470 DA
-482 FSGSSAEAAQ
+482 
-492 VAAVFPD
+492 
-499 ADGATLRTVGDG
+499 LRTVMPFLQMSPKHEKKSKRNVLTSGA
-511 VIEASSDGGVSR
+511 AS
-523 WYNSAYYDEP
+523 
-533 DAPHSTI
+533 T
-540 QASNGVEWYAMQQ
+540 
-553 HAETPPFEAGDAADG
+553 
-568 YNRAQFQSFMPGYE
+568 
-582 QPVTSVDGSGR
+582 
-593 MDGHFEVRHENG
+593 
-605 SGTMFYDTA
+605 
-614 QYAPPRGDYQVYE
+614 
-627 DVHGS
+627 
-632 QWYAVHGEA
+632 
-641 AVERKPVYENGKPV
+641 

-794 FFSLLIPNMTNE
+794 FFSLLIPDMTNE

-927 AIMIDE
+927 TIMIDE

-1040 IKASKE
+1040 IRASKE

-1063 ERQRE
+1063 ERQHE
-1068 VN
+1068 AD

>member
-1 MLDWI
+1 MTKDSSAKRKAGKRKPEKLSFTQDFI
-6 FEGIVTWIS
+6 PIKNLEHGIIET
-15 SVVSDMMDAVSGLF
+15 
-29 LQALGTDM
+29 TD
-37 TAMEEYFPFV
+37 
-47 SKAFTVMQYTAW
+47 
-59 ALLFLITVWQLFRVF
+59 
-74 GGPVTEAENPWVL
+74 
-87 LGRSALFAFLIGYAK
+87 GRYIK
-102 PIFLLTLKIATAPY
+102 
-116 TALMDI
+116 
-122 QMTAEDFTFAGI
+122 
-134 EQALQ
+134 
-139 NGLTSLIATI
+139 
-149 SVVGL
+149 
-154 LLLTILEI
+154 ILEI
-162 ALGWNYF
+162 EPINFMLRSEEEQYEIICSFASWLKISPVHLQF
-169 KLLLETVERYIVVGV
+169 KSITRKADSDKHIAMLRKEMETEESEQCKKLSEGYIR
-184 LCYTSPLAFSMGA
+184 LI
-197 SKATTPVFRS
+197 KD
-207 WCRMVGSQL
+207 VGSREALTRRFFLIFRYEELRRNENSDYGQICSTL
-216 LLLVMNVWFL
+216 LTAEQNARAYFMQCGNNILQPKDPDEAMAEILYMFFNRRSCVEEPFHSRVDRIVLDTMAAKNKVIGIDPVPHIRMAHFIAPRGIDLTHRNYIIMDGIYYSFLYIKGNGYPNKVRAGWMSSLINAGEGIDVDVFL
-226 RGFST
+226 RRENRS
-231 SVGQYIGTGGALSNG
+231 
-246 NGNVFLWLFCAVAF
+246 
-260 LKTAQKFDSYLAAMG
+260 KTIDK
-275 LNVAQT
+275 VAQRIRLNRT
-281 GSGMGMELLMA
+281 KLKSMQDTSTDYEEL
-292 ARVITGVAG
+292 
-301 GARSAGSVFRGGSV
+301 AGSIQ
-315 ATGTGAAA
+315 
-323 TGFAAGFANRFKG
+323 AGYFIKQG
-336 NSYVRDA
+336 
-343 VVDGG
+343 
-348 TRMGAGGTIGFVG
+348 
-361 RAFGGMAA
+361 
-369 RNGATLTGE
+369 
-378 SISSVASRTPNVSGS
+378 
-393 IGGDIA
+393 IA
-399 NRSLGNYMPHMKG
+399 NYNEDLFYMSVFVTVSARTYEELMWRKQQ
-412 MNLSDTQITGGHI
+412 MTDMLKSMDMYVSDCSFQQ
-425 STKAIG
+425 
-431 ADGKE
+431 E
-436 TAVEMFNASQ
+436 
-446 FEKPDGPHAVVN
+446 
-458 ASDGSQWYQMAS
+458 
-470 GSGAGAFYDAPV
+470 DA
-482 FSGSSAEAAQ
+482 
-492 VAAVFPD
+492 
-499 ADGATLRTVGDG
+499 LRTVMPFLQISPKLEKKSKRNVLTSGA
-511 VIEASSDGGVSR
+511 AS
-523 WYNSAYYDEP
+523 
-533 DAPHSTI
+533 T
-540 QASNGVEWYAMQQ
+540 
-553 HAETPPFEAGDAADG
+553 
-568 YNRAQFQSFMPGYE
+568 
-582 QPVTSVDGSGR
+582 
-593 MDGHFEVRHENG
+593 
-605 SGTMFYDTA
+605 
-614 QYAPPRGDYQVYE
+614 
-627 DVHGS
+627 
-632 QWYAVHGEA
+632 
-641 AVERKPVYENGKPV
+641 

-794 FFSLLIPNMTNE
+794 FFSLLIPDMTNE

-832 EDRNAVPPKMKTMPI
+832 ADRNAVPPKMKTMPI

-1063 ERQRE
+1063 ERQQE
-1068 VN
+1068 AD

>member
-1 MLDWI
+1 MTKDSSAKRKAGKRKPEKLSFTQDFI
-6 FEGIVTWIS
+6 PIKNLEHGIIET
-15 SVVSDMMDAVSGLF
+15 
-29 LQALGTDM
+29 TD
-37 TAMEEYFPFV
+37 
-47 SKAFTVMQYTAW
+47 
-59 ALLFLITVWQLFRVF
+59 
-74 GGPVTEAENPWVL
+74 
-87 LGRSALFAFLIGYAK
+87 GRYIK
-102 PIFLLTLKIATAPY
+102 
-116 TALMDI
+116 
-122 QMTAEDFTFAGI
+122 
-134 EQALQ
+134 
-139 NGLTSLIATI
+139 
-149 SVVGL
+149 
-154 LLLTILEI
+154 ILEI
-162 ALGWNYF
+162 EPINFMLRSEEEQYEIICSFASWLKISPVHLQF
-169 KLLLETVERYIVVGV
+169 KSITRKADSDKHIAMLRKETETEESEQCKKLSEGYIR
-184 LCYTSPLAFSMGA
+184 LI
-197 SKATTPVFRS
+197 KD
-207 WCRMVGSQL
+207 VGSREALTRRFFLIFRYEELRRNENSDYGQICSTL
-216 LLLVMNVWFL
+216 LTAEQNARAYFMQCGNNILQPKDPDEATAEILYMFFNRRSCVEEPFHSRVDRIVLDTMAAKNKVIGIDPIPHIRMAHFIAPRGIDLTHRNYIIMDGLYYSFL
-226 RGFST
+226 
-231 SVGQYIGTGGALSNG
+231 YIKG
-246 NGNVFLWLFCAVAF
+246 NGYPNKVRAGWMSSLINAGEGIDVDVFLKRENRS
-260 LKTAQKFDSYLAAMG
+260 KTIDK
-275 LNVAQT
+275 VAQRIRLNRT
-281 GSGMGMELLMA
+281 KLKSMQDTSTDYEEL
-292 ARVITGVAG
+292 
-301 GARSAGSVFRGGSV
+301 AGSIQ
-315 ATGTGAAA
+315 
-323 TGFAAGFANRFKG
+323 AGYFIKQG
-336 NSYVRDA
+336 
-343 VVDGG
+343 
-348 TRMGAGGTIGFVG
+348 
-361 RAFGGMAA
+361 
-369 RNGATLTGE
+369 
-378 SISSVASRTPNVSGS
+378 
-393 IGGDIA
+393 IA
-399 NRSLGNYMPHMKG
+399 NYNEDLFYMSVFVTVSARTYEELMWRKQQ
-412 MNLSDTQITGGHI
+412 MTDMLKSMDMYVSDCSFQQ
-425 STKAIG
+425 
-431 ADGKE
+431 E
-436 TAVEMFNASQ
+436 
-446 FEKPDGPHAVVN
+446 
-458 ASDGSQWYQMAS
+458 
-470 GSGAGAFYDAPV
+470 DA
-482 FSGSSAEAAQ
+482 
-492 VAAVFPD
+492 
-499 ADGATLRTVGDG
+499 LRTVMPFLQISLKLEKKSKRNVLTSGA
-511 VIEASSDGGVSR
+511 AS
-523 WYNSAYYDEP
+523 
-533 DAPHSTI
+533 T
-540 QASNGVEWYAMQQ
+540 
-553 HAETPPFEAGDAADG
+553 
-568 YNRAQFQSFMPGYE
+568 
-582 QPVTSVDGSGR
+582 
-593 MDGHFEVRHENG
+593 
-605 SGTMFYDTA
+605 
-614 QYAPPRGDYQVYE
+614 
-627 DVHGS
+627 
-632 QWYAVHGEA
+632 
-641 AVERKPVYENGKPV
+641 

-794 FFSLLIPNMTNE
+794 FFSLLIPDMTNE

-832 EDRNAVPPKMKTMPI
+832 EDRNAVPPKMKAMPI

-861 KRIAVIVSRFVTGS
+861 KRIAIIVSRFVTGS

-1063 ERQRE
+1063 ERQQE
-1068 VN
+1068 AD